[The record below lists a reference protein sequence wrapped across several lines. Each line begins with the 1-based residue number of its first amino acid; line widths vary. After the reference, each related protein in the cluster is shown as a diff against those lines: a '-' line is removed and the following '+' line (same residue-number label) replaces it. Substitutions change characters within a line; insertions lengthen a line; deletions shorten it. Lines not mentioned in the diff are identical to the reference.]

1 MVGGGLWDLNLD
13 VCGENDVSGMAVM
26 GGVDWA
32 VEMVVGDV
40 CIFSSC
46 TTKVDFLFLVYM
58 IFGEGDLVTVVG
70 LTSVGLLVEPAD
82 VGVLAGDVGLVVVC
96 SGVCVGLGTVVWEAV
111 FWVVSVFWV
120 AVVSVAV
127 VLSKEVFNLDGGFLT
142 CLAGLFILFEDPTSS
157 VSCCCFFLRF
167 TSDSALTSKVSALFC
182 FS

>member
-32 VEMVVGDV
+32 VEVVVGDV
-40 CIFSSC
+40 CMFSSC
-46 TTKVDFLFLVYM
+46 TTKVDFLFLVHM
-58 IFGEGDLVTVVG
+58 IFGEGDLVAVVG
-70 LTSVGLLVEPAD
+70 LTSVGLLEEPAD

-96 SGVCVGLGTVVWEAV
+96 SGVCGGI
-111 FWVVSVFWV
+111 VVSVFWV

-127 VLSKEVFNLDGGFLT
+127 VLSTEVFNLDGGFLT
-142 CLAGLFILFEDPTSS
+142 CLAGLFILLEDPTSS
-157 VSCCCFFLRF
+157 VSLCCFFL
-167 TSDSALTSKVSALFC
+167 SSINDSALTSKVSALFC

>member
-13 VCGENDVSGMAVM
+13 VCGENDVSGIAVM

-58 IFGEGDLVTVVG
+58 IFGEGDLVAVVG

-96 SGVCVGLGTVVWEAV
+96 SGVCVGLGTVVSV
-111 FWVVSVFWV
+111 FWIVSVFWV

-127 VLSKEVFNLDGGFLT
+127 VLSTEVFNLDGGFLT
-142 CLAGLFILFEDPTSS
+142 CLAGLFILLEDPTSS
-157 VSCCCFFLRF
+157 ISCCCSLLRF
-167 TSDSALTSKVSALFC
+167 TSNSALASKVSALFC
-182 FS
+182 LA